1 LLSFSNENGRWRAGD
16 SGVVRSMLGDGESG
30 LRYSSS
36 SGAALTAAV
45 MMGGPPPSND
55 SMQVVSIPWVDG
67 ASLGGNGSSSWS
79 AYKEMPWRGLYR
91 GFLLC
96 GAKILG

>member
-1 LLSFSNENGRWRAGD
+1 
-16 SGVVRSMLGDGESG
+16 MLGDGESG

-36 SGAALTAAV
+36 SGAALKAAV

-67 ASLGGNGSSSWS
+67 ASLGGNGSSVGVLTRRCRGGVYIGGSYRAVQRFLVS
-79 AYKEMPWRGLYR
+79 ANSNL
-91 GFLLC
+91 
-96 GAKILG
+96 KIKSEIS